1 MIYTAV
7 VSCWT
12 SARSLLSLFTEMCQ
26 KSAKGIP
33 DWYTPV
39 ILVPRKLGQEI
50 CKLEASIGFMMRSC
64 LNKTKQYPHQN
75 KTTNQPNESH
85 ISTELNC
92 LHVLKMPD
100 GSSRSAS
107 AIWHETTP
115 TQTLEDAGL
124 VCSLN
129 YDPSCDPLSPVAQR
143 VAVLRNRISKEATK
157 VRWVMGGPN
166 AKWMLS
172 V

>member
-26 KSAKGIP
+26 TSAKGIP

-39 ILVPRKLGQEI
+39 ILVLRKLGQEI

-75 KTTNQPNESH
+75 KTPNQPNESH

-107 AIWHETTP
+107 AFDMKLLPLKHWRMLVWSVTWTM
-115 TQTLEDAGL
+115 TQVVSFPCSSEDDCTQKQDL
-124 VCSLN
+124 
-129 YDPSCDPLSPVAQR
+129 
-143 VAVLRNRISKEATK
+143 
-157 VRWVMGGPN
+157 
-166 AKWMLS
+166 
-172 V
+172 